1 MINIKDFEDT
11 LKQVENGYFIKEM
24 QYVPDILSWAS
35 DHNKPLSE
43 PHNPMKLITT
53 TDDTLSMVVQEQV
66 NDEYLEDVIKNL
78 SVRWAVR
85 DNATDIYNKF
95 NTTKKRLVFCFLKE
109 YARALEKTDGDELVE
124 DEWVIEE
131 MEYLGYFN
139 E

>member
-1 MINIKDFEDT
+1 MINIKDFDDT
-11 LKQVENGYFIKEM
+11 LKKAGNGYFIEEL
-24 QYVPDILSWAS
+24 QYVPDIMSWAS
-35 DHNKPLSE
+35 AHKKPLSE
-43 PHNPMKLITT
+43 PHNPMKLITSSK
-53 TDDTLSMVVQEQV
+53 DSLSMVIQEQV
-66 NDEYLEDVIKNL
+66 TDEFLEDVIKNL

-85 DNATDIYNKF
+85 DNATDMYKKF
-95 NTTKKRLVFCFLKE
+95 DSIKKRLVYCFFKE